1 MRGPCIMKGAP
12 ASATELTDLRRL
24 SQEVRRKVETAADLR
39 RPKETDETL
48 VERSE
53 GKGPWL
59 RTGDVAYV
67 KDDAFYI
74 CDRIKELIKV
84 RSRRCFR
91 ADLAVQR
98 LPGSCSAT

>member
-1 MRGPCIMKGAP
+1 MHHEGCVGDWWDGLTP
-12 ASATELTDLRRL
+12 AQATTTSQSSRRRLTDP
-24 SQEVRRKVETAADLR
+24 R

-48 VERSE
+48 VERE
-53 GKGPWL
+53 AGKGPWL

-84 RSRRCFR
+84 RRGP
-91 ADLAVQR
+91 A
-98 LPGSCSAT
+98 